1 MNIIIL
7 FIISSVISIKPKICI
22 NCKFCIPEEFTQ
34 FSKCSLYPLY
44 TNYELVNGIENKE
57 YKYCSTARMY
67 DYMCGIE
74 GKMYKKKREIKKKE
88 DIKDAEYTMI
98 DNKYLL

>member
-44 TNYELVNGIENKE
+44 TNYELIRK
-57 YKYCSTARMY
+57 
-67 DYMCGIE
+67 
-74 GKMYKKKREIKKKE
+74 
-88 DIKDAEYTMI
+88 
-98 DNKYLL
+98 